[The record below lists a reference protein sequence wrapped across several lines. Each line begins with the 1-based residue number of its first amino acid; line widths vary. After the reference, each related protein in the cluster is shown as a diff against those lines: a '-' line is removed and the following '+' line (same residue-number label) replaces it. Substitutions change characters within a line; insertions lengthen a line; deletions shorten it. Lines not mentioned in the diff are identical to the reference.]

1 MWLEVY
7 YLEKKGNIKASA
19 KIWKNLTKGNSL
31 ENELA
36 KSYEKMKRSYRKN
49 LSNSF
54 LIIKK

>member
-54 LIIKK
+54 FNN